1 MTDTYPKINKINEAA
16 AELIKQLEDYKN
28 NIYREIS
35 YAAYC
40 EIGTEA
46 DYWGHRG
53 YEGQEAID
61 KASDELARYHE
72 ENGYDNTYEEEL
84 KTIDEALKA
93 LGKLTIKENG

>member
-1 MTDTYPKINKINEAA
+1 MTDTYPKMNKLNEVA
-16 AELIKQLEDYKN
+16 AELIKQLKDYEN

-40 EIGTEA
+40 DIGTEA
-46 DYWGHRG
+46 DYWAHRG

-72 ENGYDNTYEEEL
+72 ENGHDNPYEDEL
-84 KTIDEALKA
+84 KTISEALEVLK
-93 LGKLTIKENG
+93 KLTVIT